1 MSKTLLILALGLLA
15 VFLGFRSLSGY
26 ETETTHL
33 YGGDF
38 VTLTCDADGNPVSG
52 AGWASLSADRA
63 CATQQSDQR
72 GHANGG
78 CSSGPP
84 ASSTATAG
92 SGRPAPAPPSEG
104 WAYSAWPK
112 WNTVMS

>member
-63 CATQQSDQR
+63 CATQQDDQR
-72 GHANGG
+72 GHAKWWLLLGAAG
-78 CSSGPP
+78 VFYGYRGIRKARTGSS
-84 ASSTATAG
+84 
-92 SGRPAPAPPSEG
+92 
-104 WAYSAWPK
+104 K
-112 WNTVMS
+112 